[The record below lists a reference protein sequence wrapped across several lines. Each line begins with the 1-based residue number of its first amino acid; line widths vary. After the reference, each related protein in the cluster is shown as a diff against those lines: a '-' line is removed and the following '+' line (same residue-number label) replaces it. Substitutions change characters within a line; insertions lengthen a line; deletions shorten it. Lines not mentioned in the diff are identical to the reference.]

1 MKEYIDLKAL
11 DECRTLSEVRT
22 ISRQLIGVI
31 EERAQLAIDRLTDID
46 DSEEDDVEHIIRRE
60 FDAEAARIEQE
71 ARFTSFDVSPE
82 EIESMRRAIE
92 KLIDRT

>member
-11 DECRTLSEVRT
+11 DECRTLSEVRN
-22 ISRQLIGVI
+22 ISRQLIGTI
-31 EERAQLAIDRLTDID
+31 EERTQLAIDRLTDID
-46 DSEEDDVEHIIRRE
+46 DCEEDDIEHIIRRE

-71 ARFTSFDVSPE
+71 TRFTSFDVSPE

-92 KLIDRT
+92 KLIERT

>member
-11 DECRTLSEVRT
+11 DECRTLSEVRN
-22 ISRQLIGVI
+22 ISRKLIGQI

-46 DSEEDDVEHIIRRE
+46 TCEEDGLEHIIRRE

-71 ARFTSFDVSPE
+71 ARFASYDVSPE
-82 EIESMRRAIE
+82 EIESMRQAIE
-92 KLIDRT
+92 KLIERK